1 MGKVCQSIP
10 SGSEDKDV
18 PWQKAWR
25 SDHGAGNPVN
35 RDDIKG
41 GVKTKNNNL
50 PAIIPYNPP
59 FLPHHYAA
67 ERGIPINLF
76 SLDFSLSG
84 LSQMGLIDHL
94 AQSDILRQC
103 CLCERIAKRLMADLI
118 SNNPALFK
126 CRNPSKKYSQ
136 LVGLVDMK

>member
-59 FLPHHYAA
+59 FLHVTTRLNAAFLSICSASTFHY
-67 ERGIPINLF
+67 
-76 SLDFSLSG
+76 LSFPKW
-84 LSQMGLIDHL
+84 D
-94 AQSDILRQC
+94 
-103 CLCERIAKRLMADLI
+103 
-118 SNNPALFK
+118 
-126 CRNPSKKYSQ
+126 
-136 LVGLVDMK
+136 